1 MLGKIR
7 NIKLPFWANLM
18 IFLIFGSLF
27 VLYSI
32 RLFYIMPIDSDYS
45 NLILEASDII
55 SGNVLLNDWI
65 QTGISFLTTDLLYY
79 IIAVLINGVSRNSYL
94 VASGLMFSC
103 MLFSTLPLIMQGEE
117 RKYKCTEWLLYLGL
131 CTFPSIVGINLLRA
145 HTGVYVWIFIA
156 VACFCQLYKGTCKK
170 RHYILFCSSLI
181 LGCIGDAVVV
191 PVAVLPFL
199 LYCVR
204 DMLAN
209 KRIRLKRD
217 LLLILLTAG
226 SAVTGSVLDKL
237 YYVVGT
243 ADKNSFLKTK
253 SFENF
258 DAYISKLNIYLH
270 AVLGMNDADFTSS
283 ELLSVDTVFFFIK
296 TVVVLFGFCLIVY
309 HVYHFIRGRK
319 WDIISEILSLGFLF
333 VSIVFVITTISS
345 DILSARYIGTCPCI
359 LAVLIIRYMR
369 KKNVF
374 DVRFSMNKIPV
385 WMVANVLGI
394 VLLFRSFIP
403 IRELTLAETEQE
415 RVASVLEQYELESGY
430 ANFWDSSIITVVSR
444 QKVKVRAVTMGDEV
458 AIFPWGCKRSWYE
471 EKTNFILI
479 RDPEHVETG
488 VTYENAL
495 RIFKTPKQEVD
506 FENYKILIYD
516 HDISDKLR
524 NVVRERMI
532 N

>member
-209 KRIRLKRD
+209 KRMRLKRD